1 MVELVIGARITNSML
16 IICVK
21 EAPQTE
27 RKNRAKK
34 NFESVAMC
42 FFFFLVDGH
51 KNIYIRSTQ
60 HTHIRYI
67 L

>member
-42 FFFFLVDGH
+42 LFFFG
-51 KNIYIRSTQ
+51 
-60 HTHIRYI
+60 
-67 L
+67 